1 MGEERTGEL
10 VSGPCPVCPVQNSLK
25 VRNMLRVSTLGI
37 MNSDFNTVCT
47 SCEIYYGL
55 NLLWPM
61 SNSDCVVLAVAAR
74 TQDQIPTGRIL
85 FQHLYRFFPR
95 YCIEAAAQMGGKKR
109 RERKLHK

>member
-1 MGEERTGEL
+1 M
-10 VSGPCPVCPVQNSLK
+10 
-25 VRNMLRVSTLGI
+25 
-37 MNSDFNTVCT
+37 SD
-47 SCEIYYGL
+47 
-55 NLLWPM
+55 
-61 SNSDCVVLAVAAR
+61 SDCIVLAVAAR